1 MNYEKKKRG
10 GSVDLSTLMY
20 GKVPPQ
26 AKDLE
31 EAVLGA
37 LLIEKPAIY
46 QVSEYL
52 SPDVFYVDA
61 HQRIY
66 RAILNLHR
74 KNSPIDVLTVT
85 EELRSTEELETIG
98 GGYYLLRLMQDIVS
112 TAHLETH
119 SRIIIEKY
127 IKREMI
133 RNSGE
138 ILSLA
143 YEDSTDSFSLIDS
156 VKTSVSEIDRKI
168 NKAKVTKLET
178 VAFNVIEKIT
188 NRVML
193 AREGKENP
201 DDIFTGLQ
209 AWDRIN
215 GALFNGIYIVAARPA
230 MGKGVH
236 MTDTICKMAIKVPV
250 GVVNGEMTNEQL
262 MIRMGC
268 NLKNI
273 DNELWKREDPKTIT
287 DEELAMIGEAMEAC
301 VNLKVHITDE
311 LEIYRVCSK
320 IRYWVEHEGVKIV
333 FIDFL
338 TLLKVDE
345 ERSKYWNERQK
356 VNEILD
362 LLRQLCKSL
371 KIPIVIYAQL
381 NRALLQRASKEPNLG
396 DLKESGNIEEYA
408 FQISFLHRPEYY
420 DETGVDEFGES
431 VKGLMYQ
438 IISKHR
444 DGALGRIKYYAEL
457 KSSKLIPW
465 NDNSVPSISISNIPS
480 FSLPA
485 HNKQTPRNVSGDDGW
500 PSKEE
505 KELY

>member
-1 MNYEKKKRG
+1 MNYDKKKRG
-10 GSVDLSTLMY
+10 GSVDLSTVMY
-20 GKVPPQ
+20 GKVQPQ

-31 EAVLGA
+31 IAVIGA
-37 LLIEKPAIY
+37 LLIEKSAIY

-52 SPDVFYVDA
+52 TPEVFYSDA

-66 RAILNLHR
+66 RSILNLHR
-74 KNSPIDVLTVT
+74 RNAPVDLLTVT
-85 EELRSTEELETIG
+85 EELRVSDELEAIG
-98 GGYYLLRLMQDIVS
+98 GGYYLLTILQDIVS
-112 TAHLETH
+112 SAHLEH
-119 SRIIIEKY
+119 HARIIIEKY

-178 VAFNVIEKIT
+178 LAFNVIDKIT

-193 AREGKENP
+193 AREGKGNP
-201 DDIFTGLQ
+201 DDIFTGIA
-209 AWDRIN
+209 AWDEIN
-215 GALFNGIYIVAARPA
+215 GALFNGLYVIAGRPG

-236 MTDTICKMAIKVPV
+236 MTECVCQMSVKNAV
-250 GVVNGEMTNEQL
+250 GVINGEMTNEQL

-268 NLKNI
+268 NIKGI
-273 DNELWKREDPKTIT
+273 DNYLWKQDPRTISDDQLT
-287 DEELAMIGEAMEAC
+287 LIRDAMEVC
-301 VNLKVHITDE
+301 VNQKVFISDE
-311 LEIYRVCSK
+311 LEIHHVCSK
-320 IRYWVEHEGVKIV
+320 IRYWVEHEGVKAV

-338 TLLKVDE
+338 TLLTIDE
-345 ERSKYWNERQK
+345 EKGKYWTDRQK
-356 VNEILD
+356 VNYIMDE
-362 LLRQLCKSL
+362 LRKLCKVL
-371 KIPIVIYAQL
+371 KIPIFLYAQL

-431 VKGLMYQ
+431 VKGLLYQ
-438 IISKHR
+438 IIAKHR
-444 DGALGRIKYYAEL
+444 DGMLGRVKHLAIL
-457 KSSKLIPW
+457 KSSKLMPW
-465 NDNSVPSISISNIPS
+465 NDNSIPSISILNIPS

-485 HNKQTPRNVSGDDGW
+485 YNNQQPRNVSGDDGW
-500 PSKEE
+500 PTIDE
-505 KELY
+505 KDLI